1 MSDLALSQSANGRF
15 DLDFSGN
22 DLHLTDSLK
31 NAVLLSLGIWAS
43 GRVPDGN
50 AVLEPQISGWWGSSL
65 DDIELGSTIWKS
77 FIDKV
82 GEPVLDK
89 IDAAVTQALKWMVD
103 DGVAKDVV
111 PDTSI
116 LSKNSVEIVVKI
128 IRPDSSE
135 EEYKWQVNWE
145 ATE

>member
-43 GRVPDGN
+43 VRVPDGN

-77 FIDKV
+77 FSDKV

-89 IDAAVTQALKWMVD
+89 IDAAVTQALKWMID

>member
-43 GRVPDGN
+43 GRVTDGN

-77 FIDKV
+77 FSDKV

-89 IDAAVTQALKWMVD
+89 IDAAVTQALKWMID

-128 IRPDSSE
+128 VRPDSSE

>member
-31 NAVLLSLGIWAS
+31 NAVLLSLGIWSS

-77 FIDKV
+77 FSDKV

-89 IDAAVTQALKWMVD
+89 IDAAVTQALKWMID

-128 IRPDSSE
+128 VRPDSSE

>member
-31 NAVLLSLGIWAS
+31 NAVLLSLGIWSS

-77 FIDKV
+77 FSDKV

-89 IDAAVTQALKWMVD
+89 IDAAVTQALKWMID

>member
-43 GRVPDGN
+43 GRVSDGN

-77 FIDKV
+77 FSDKV

-89 IDAAVTQALKWMVD
+89 IDAAVTQALKWMID

-128 IRPDSSE
+128 VRPDSSE